1 MKLLIVDDHEIVRK
15 GLVAML
21 EGEAGIA
28 TIQEAE
34 DMEGAKKLIATEQP
48 DITIMDINL
57 GGNNGLDLIEDIG
70 HKIGVTKFV
79 VFTSSSRKS
88 DFIRAKA
95 LNVDGYILKDSN
107 IEDII
112 YAIKSISR
120 GRKFY
125 DAQVIGRKE
134 SGERSKTL
142 ESLTDREREIFQE
155 IGRGLTNN
163 QIAQKLYITENTV
176 KKHISSLRDKLE
188 VKQRTEIALYAARI
202 WRREGE
208 LR

>member
-1 MKLLIVDDHEIVRK
+1 MKLLVVDDHEVVRK

-21 EGEAGIA
+21 EGEDGID
-28 TIQEAE
+28 IIREAE
-34 DMEGAKKLIATEQP
+34 DMEEAKKLITIEQP
-48 DITIMDINL
+48 DITIVDINL
-57 GGNNGLDLIEDIG
+57 GGNNGLDLIEYIG
-70 HKIGVTKFV
+70 YKTNVTKFV

-88 DFIRAKA
+88 DFIRAKE

-125 DAQVIGRKE
+125 DAQITR
-134 SGERSKTL
+134 EREADERNKVL

-155 IGRGLTNN
+155 VGRGLTNS

-176 KKHISSLRDKLE
+176 KKHMSSLSGKLG
-188 VKQRTEIALYAARI
+188 VKRRTEIALYATRL
-202 WRREGE
+202 WRRKGE
-208 LR
+208 FV